1 MLFAIVFNEYGATL
15 DTADME
21 TAFHACDIPQLV
33 QAVVNAETG
42 KVLWG
47 SLSDPEK
54 DLELEKVQAK
64 KRLYDMEH
72 KTPCTR
78 LTAEDIMRKHRENKV
93 GGITRSITTVHGV
106 KQYDTAIVI
115 PMPREWQVIT
125 RADIPT
131 QAFYTMFEQ
140 YATKRFDRA
149 LSSMWGYVP
158 FYNEVRLYH
167 NGILVRAGVEG
178 KEITL

>member
-1 MLFAIVFNEYGATL
+1 MATYDVRLMDGTRFTDVADHTMFQMLE
-15 DTADME
+15 
-21 TAFHACDIPQLV
+21 QLNV
-33 QAVVNAETG
+33 QDVASRETG
-42 KVLWG
+42 EILYQSKAAKEEERISHMSFEELLNSEGPELIVKV
-47 SLSDPEK
+47 
-54 DLELEKVQAK
+54 
-64 KRLYDMEH
+64 
-72 KTPCTR
+72 
-78 LTAEDIMRKHRENKV
+78 N
-93 GGITRSITTVHGV
+93 GITRAITTVHGV
-106 KQYDTAIVI
+106 KQYNTAIVI

-149 LSSMWGYVP
+149 LSSMWGHVP

-178 KEITL
+178 KEITI